1 MAFGT
6 PGGDAQE
13 QWTLQFF
20 LNHIEFDMS
29 LQEALDAPTLHSVH
43 FPSSFYPREAYPGR
57 VMVESRIDETVRNQL
72 IQRGHQ
78 VIAID
83 GWSNGKVMAI
93 KYDEQHNT
101 IWGAVAPK
109 GEVGYAIGW

>member
-1 MAFGT
+1 M
-6 PGGDAQE
+6 
-13 QWTLQFF
+13 
-20 LNHIEFDMS
+20 
-29 LQEALDAPTLHSVH
+29 
-43 FPSSFYPREAYPGR
+43 
-57 VMVESRIDETVRNQL
+57 
-72 IQRGHQ
+72 
-78 VIAID
+78 IAID